1 MVHRVLFHL
10 CKSLPE
16 AAEAKIHTSD
26 QADETENQNPLP
38 QKQKLVLYEV
48 GLARWLTL
56 PGNRT
61 ATGRR
66 FM

>member
-10 CKSLPE
+10 SESLPE
-16 AAEAKIHTSD
+16 AGEAKIHTSD
-26 QADETENQNPLP
+26 QDDKTEN
-38 QKQKLVLYEV
+38 QKLVLYEV

-56 PGNRT
+56 PGNQT
-61 ATGRR
+61 ATGRK